1 VNFDIDN
8 HRKEFP
14 HTAVQIVE
22 GRLYGIWMIGNNYK
36 RPNGYYGEYPP
47 HYVDRVRSL
56 FPEREHILHLFS
68 GSIQSQDGR
77 EHTFDIQETG
87 FHPEVIGRA
96 EEVHKHFMPESFEL
110 VMADPPY
117 SPSDAAAYGTK
128 MPNIPAALRSL
139 HDVVKTGGVV
149 VWLSTRPPM
158 YRKDEW
164 NLVGVVGLHC
174 GTNRSFRSIIFLE
187 KI

>member
-1 VNFDIDN
+1 MNFDIEN

-56 FPEREHILHLFS
+56 FPDKTHMMHLFS
-68 GSIQSQDGR
+68 GSIQSSDPD
-77 EHTFDIQETG
+77 EWTVDVQETG
-87 FHPEVIGRA
+87 FYPMTVCRA
-96 EEVHKHFMPESFEL
+96 EEVHTKFKPDAFNIVL
-110 VMADPPY
+110 ADPPY
-117 SPSDAAAYGTK
+117 SPADAKAYGTK
-128 MPNIPAALRSL
+128 MPNIPAVLRSL
-139 HDVVKTGGVV
+139 HHVVTPGGVV

-164 NLVGVVGLHC
+164 SLAGVVGLHC